1 MAIYV
6 GANVQEAIQIGLNDL
21 NLTKEQVTIE
31 ILDEGKKGFLGMG
44 RKNAQVKLTPKQT
57 AVVAKEQPLSQ
68 PEAKTAD
75 KEEVAAVAEP
85 EHKTA
90 NTASPAATE
99 SLTTEP
105 AVEEVVL
112 ENEGLDDEE
121 ALKKVALYLTQVTQK
136 LGAPALVKMKREDG
150 LIIFQLET
158 KKQGIL
164 IGKHGKTLNA
174 LQYLVQVYVHRI
186 ATNKLSVVLN
196 VGDYREKR
204 QAILQR
210 LADKTAE
217 KVKRTGRP
225 VFLEPMPA
233 FERKQIHAA
242 LSKVEYVQTHSEG
255 DEPFRYLV
263 VEPVKTL

>member
-6 GANVQEAIQIGLNDL
+6 GATVQEAIQIGLKDL
-21 NLTKEQVTIE
+21 NLAKEQVIIE

-44 RKNAQVKLTPKQT
+44 RKNAQVKLISKE
-57 AVVAKEQPLSQ
+57 ASVVV
-68 PEAKTAD
+68 
-75 KEEVAAVAEP
+75 EEVASVP
-85 EHKTA
+85 EEKEVLA
-90 NTASPAATE
+90 KVVVEETE
-99 SLTTEP
+99 SVEATTEEVALP
-105 AVEEVVL
+105 QENTDSLEEVTL

-150 LIIFQLET
+150 LIVFQLET

-242 LSKVEYVQTHSEG
+242 LSKVSYVQTHSEG

>member
-6 GANVQEAIQIGLNDL
+6 GATVQEAIQIGLKDL
-21 NLTKEQVTIE
+21 NLAKEQVIIE

-44 RKNAQVKLTPKQT
+44 RKNAQVKLTSKE
-57 AVVAKEQPLSQ
+57 ASVVV
-68 PEAKTAD
+68 
-75 KEEVAAVAEP
+75 EEVASVP
-85 EHKTA
+85 EEKEVLA
-90 NTASPAATE
+90 KVVVEETE
-99 SLTTEP
+99 SVEATTEEVALP
-105 AVEEVVL
+105 QENTDSLEEVTL

-150 LIIFQLET
+150 LIVFQLET

-242 LSKVEYVQTHSEG
+242 LSKVSYVQTHSEG

>member
-1 MAIYV
+1 MMAIYI
-6 GANVQEAIQIGLNDL
+6 GATVQEAIQIGLKDL
-21 NLTKEQVTIE
+21 NLAKEQVIIE

-44 RKNAQVKLTPKQT
+44 RKNAQVKLTSKE
-57 AVVAKEQPLSQ
+57 ASVVV
-68 PEAKTAD
+68 
-75 KEEVAAVAEP
+75 EEVASVP
-85 EHKTA
+85 EEKEVLA
-90 NTASPAATE
+90 KVVVEETE
-99 SLTTEP
+99 SVEATTEEVALP
-105 AVEEVVL
+105 QENTDSLEEVTL

-242 LSKVEYVQTHSEG
+242 LSKVSYVQTHSEG

>member
-1 MAIYV
+1 MVIYV
-6 GANVQEAIQIGLNDL
+6 GATVQEAIQIGLKDL
-21 NLTKEQVTIE
+21 NLAKEQVIIE

-44 RKNAQVKLTPKQT
+44 RKNAQVKITSKE
-57 AVVAKEQPLSQ
+57 ASVVV
-68 PEAKTAD
+68 
-75 KEEVAAVAEP
+75 EEVANVP
-85 EHKTA
+85 EEKEVLA
-90 NTASPAATE
+90 KVVVEETE
-99 SLTTEP
+99 SVEATTEEVALP
-105 AVEEVVL
+105 QENTDSLEEVTL

-150 LIIFQLET
+150 LIVFQLET

-242 LSKVEYVQTHSEG
+242 LSKVSYVQTHSEG

>member
-1 MAIYV
+1 MMAIYI
-6 GANVQEAIQIGLNDL
+6 GATVQEAIQIGLKDL
-21 NLTKEQVTIE
+21 NLAKEQVIIE

-44 RKNAQVKLTPKQT
+44 RKNAQVKLTSKE
-57 AVVAKEQPLSQ
+57 ASVVV
-68 PEAKTAD
+68 
-75 KEEVAAVAEP
+75 EEVASVP
-85 EHKTA
+85 EEKEVLA
-90 NTASPAATE
+90 KVVVEETE
-99 SLTTEP
+99 SVEATTEEVALP
-105 AVEEVVL
+105 QENTDSLEEVTL

-150 LIIFQLET
+150 LIVFQLET

-186 ATNKLSVVLN
+186 AANKLSVVLN

-242 LSKVEYVQTHSEG
+242 LSKVSYVQTHSEG